1 MEKGILEGESSGL
14 RCPSLAHG
22 RVMKMGCRF
31 CDPPKDEPDAH
42 ARAEEHGKPG
52 EEVKFGF
59 GSVRAQ
65 EDIAVSRKDE
75 TEGGN

>member
-1 MEKGILEGESSGL
+1 
-14 RCPSLAHG
+14 
-22 RVMKMGCRF
+22 MKMGGGF
-31 CDPPKDEPDAH
+31 CNPPEYEPDSH

-65 EDIAVSRKDE
+65 EDIAVSRKDQAKG
-75 TEGGN
+75 TY